1 MTQHESNV
9 RSQQEHNERLREER
23 EAYKEKIK
31 REDEERKQQLLN
43 AQNFG
48 NQLSGG
54 GISGNNKNAGK
65 WYFYSSQSKNF
76 GKSEFQ
82 RVSLTTQ
89 KTLELFMSEGHW
101 QKHLRKIRT
110 LNKKKHNLMKESLIK
125 ELGDTMK
132 IESQGG
138 GLAILI
144 NPINAFDFEILK
156 TLAKQ
161 EKIKM

>member
-1 MTQHESNV
+1 MV
-9 RSQQEHNERLREER
+9 LP
-23 EAYKEKIK
+23 
-31 REDEERKQQLLN
+31 
-43 AQNFG
+43 
-48 NQLSGG
+48 NQL
-54 GISGNNKNAGK
+54 IPLYNNH
-65 WYFYSSQSKNF
+65 FE
-76 GKSEFQ
+76 SEFQ

-89 KTLELFMSEGHW
+89 KTLELFMREGHW

-144 NPINAFDFEILK
+144 NPTKAFDFERLK
-156 TLAKQ
+156 SLANQ
-161 EKIKM
+161 EKIKIYFAKYNCGGDWDAIRMGFGGFQENEIKEAVKVFAKIWFKSLI